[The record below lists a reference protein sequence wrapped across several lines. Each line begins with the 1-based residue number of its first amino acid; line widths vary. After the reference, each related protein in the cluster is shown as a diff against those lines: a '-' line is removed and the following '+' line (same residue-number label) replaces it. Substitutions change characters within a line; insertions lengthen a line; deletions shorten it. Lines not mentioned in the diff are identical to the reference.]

1 VASLAEPLL
10 ELLGSGVKVFD
21 LGRPMFNGMPQSPNH
36 PPFRSVLQRR
46 HGDHVRADGGSAAS
60 DLLVTGTHVG
70 THIDAFSHVS
80 QDGKL
85 FGGVDADESQR
96 GGRFKEHGIDT
107 VEPIFC
113 RGVMLD
119 IPASLGVDACEAAYE
134 ITAGDLQKAIDRQ
147 GTSLNKGD
155 VALVRTGWARNWDDP
170 IAYFGMESGVPG
182 PAEEGAKLLASFG
195 IRAAG
200 ADTIAFEHQA
210 PGAGHA
216 FLPAHRVFLVEQGIH
231 IIETMYLEELAS
243 EQIYEFLFILAP
255 LKLVGA
261 TGSPVR
267 PLAVVSNQ

>member
-1 VASLAEPLL
+1 LDEPLL
-10 ELLGSGVKVFD
+10 ELVERGVTVYD

-36 PPFRSVLQRR
+36 PAFRVVLQRR

-80 QDGKL
+80 HEGKL
-85 FGGVDADESQR
+85 FGDVDAEEAQR
-96 GGRFKEHGIDT
+96 GGKFSDHGIET
-107 VEPIFC
+107 VEPMFC
-113 RGVMLD
+113 RGVLID
-119 IPASLGVDACEAAYE
+119 VPPALGIEACDAAYE

-147 GTSLNKGD
+147 DTPLQSGD
-155 VALVRTGWARNWDDP
+155 VALVRTGWARRWEDP
-170 IAYFGMESGVPG
+170 AAYFGMESGVPG
-182 PAEEGAKLLASFG
+182 PGEEGAKWLASTR

-216 FLPAHRVFLVEQGIH
+216 MLPAHRVLLVEHGIH
-231 IIETMYLEELAS
+231 IIETLYLEELS
-243 EQIYEFLFILAP
+243 QKRVYEFLFVLAP
-255 LKLVGA
+255 LKFVGA

-267 PLAVVSNQ
+267 PLAVVSEK